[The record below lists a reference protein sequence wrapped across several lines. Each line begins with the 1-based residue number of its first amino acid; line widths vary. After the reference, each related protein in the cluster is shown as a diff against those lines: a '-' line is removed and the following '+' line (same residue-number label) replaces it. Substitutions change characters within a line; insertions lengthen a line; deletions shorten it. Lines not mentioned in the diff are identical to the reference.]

1 LLSLRFTC
9 MRTIYDNN
17 DSAVDETAMGPVQIM
32 HELSPRALN
41 VKTHHQSRLLSEA
54 LELCG
59 D

>member
-1 LLSLRFTC
+1 LRFTC